1 MIELA
6 RHIEILLLDNDCVIV
21 PGLGGF
27 VTHHI
32 PARRVENE
40 GRFMPPY
47 RTLGFSP
54 KMVLNDGLLVQS
66 YMQAYDTNYPTA
78 MRLVEQKVEELKDL
92 LSKNG
97 VFKLHGIGTLRQ
109 NIKGEFNFTPLEAGL
124 LSPSLYGFSS
134 FEMKTLDELRA
145 ENANQEK
152 SANNTLQPI
161 EKENGEETPNRSII
175 ISMDRRWISGIAA
188 ACIGLLV
195 VLAVSFSSPNAD
207 TKLAISF
214 KPLIELF
221 NKASKQETVAKMDV
235 EAAKP
240 AVKKAVKK
248 APVAVAPQETATEK
262 AEEPKP
268 EAVVAPQESNYF
280 TIVLASSIPVKNAER
295 YAQQMADKG
304 YGDAKVLSTKN
315 LNRVVYAQFS
325 SENQAIN
332 RLRELRQ
339 ECKDFAQ
346 AWVLEVK

>member
-32 PARRVENE
+32 PARRMDDE
-40 GRFMPPY
+40 GRFLPPY

-92 LSKNG
+92 LAKDGLFS
-97 VFKLHGIGTLRQ
+97 LHGIGTLRQ
-109 NIKGEFNFTPLEAGL
+109 NIRGEFNFTPLEAGL

-145 ENANQEK
+145 ENSVQEQP
-152 SANNTLQPI
+152 AATLQPLVKE
-161 EKENGEETPNRSII
+161 EKEEKETANHSIVI
-175 ISMDRRWISGIAA
+175 RMDRRWITGIAA

-195 VLAVSFSSPNAD
+195 VLALSFSSPTTDAKMAD
-207 TKLAISF
+207 AF
-214 KPLIELF
+214 RPLLEWF
-221 NKASKQETVAKMDV
+221 NKANKQETVAKMDV
-235 EAAKP
+235 ASAKP
-240 AVKKAVKK
+240 AVKKAEKK
-248 APVAVAPQETATEK
+248 TPTVAAQQETTEAKPAEVTVAP
-262 AEEPKP
+262 EESK
-268 EAVVAPQESNYF
+268 YF

>member
-78 MRLVEQKVEELKDL
+78 MRLIEQKVDELKEFLAKD
-92 LSKNG
+92 G
-97 VFKLHGIGTLRQ
+97 IFKLHGIGTLRQ

-134 FEMKTLDELRA
+134 FEIKTLDELRA

-152 SANNTLQPI
+152 PVNNTLQPI
-161 EKENGEETPNRSII
+161 EKENEEETAKRSIV

-188 ACIGLLV
+188 ACIGLLI
-195 VLAVSFSSPNAD
+195 VLAVSFSSPATD
-207 TKLAISF
+207 TKMAFSF
-214 KPLIELF
+214 KPLIEWF
-221 NKASKQETVAKMDV
+221 SKANKQETVAKMDV
-235 EAAKP
+235 ETAKP
-240 AVKKAVKK
+240 VKKAVKK
-248 APVAVAPQETATEK
+248 APAVAPQETAVNTETK
-262 AEEPKP
+262 AEQP
-268 EAVVAPQESNYF
+268 EAAVAPQESNYF

-295 YAQQMADKG
+295 YAQEMANKG
-304 YGDAKVLSTKN
+304 YNDAKVLSTKN